1 MDITTPG
8 IKTLSLDLNRDFGK
22 KILEDVFMVITG
34 TILWNVFK

>member
-8 IKTLSLDLNRDFGK
+8 IKTLSLELNREFGK
-22 KILEDVFMVITG
+22 KILEDVFMLITG